1 MRSWVP
7 AELPSDQPAL
17 DNLRPWRATDVPA
30 VIEAFTNPEIEHW
43 HVLRIDTAPAAEA
56 WLAQWRERWSAAE
69 AASWAITSGETAL
82 GQIGLREINLASA
95 TVSLS
100 YWMLPAARG
109 QGLAP
114 RAIATLER
122 WCFDL
127 GFQRISLQHSTR
139 NHQSCRVAEK
149 AGYLLE
155 GTLRSVWQLADGRHD
170 AHLHA
175 RISL

>member
-1 MRSWVP
+1 MPVP
-7 AELPSDQPAL
+7 STAFAAGQPAL
-17 DNLRPWRATDVPA
+17 DNLRPWRNTDVPA
-30 VIEAFTNPEIEHW
+30 VIEAFTNAEIERW

-56 WLAQWRERWSAAE
+56 
-69 AASWAITSGETAL
+69 ASWAITSDSVV
-82 GQIGLREINLASA
+82 GQIGLREINLEMA

-109 QGLAP
+109 QGLAAQ
-114 RAIATLER
+114 AIATLER
-122 WCFDL
+122 WCFGL
-127 GFQRISLQHSTR
+127 GFQRIALQHSTR

-155 GTLRSVWQLADGRHD
+155 GTLRSAWQLDDGRHD

-175 RISL
+175 HVSP